1 MKHPRKYL
9 VDSGY
14 QLTQAGI
21 LVVANVL
28 VALLMAAL
36 LSWFY
41 LLEWDG
47 SIAYDHNRR
56 IPIYILSLT
65 LTVIVVATLLSL
77 RRSRRI
83 AGMFMKLNQL
93 LENAAAGV
101 LPEREVRFRRS
112 DDFRELAGPLNRCLA
127 RLRDQQAGASRQPGN
142 ADLAEQLAAL
152 RSRLEQGERPG
163 LADAGVLDDLKA
175 IIAQLEHPTAPADGE
190 GGVAERGTA
199 ISS

>member
-21 LVVANVL
+21 LVAANVL

-56 IPIYILSLT
+56 IPLYILSLT
-65 LTVIVVATLLSL
+65 LIVIVVATLLSL

-83 AGMFMKLNQL
+83 AGMFTKLNRL
-93 LENAAAGV
+93 LESAAGGE
-101 LPEREVRFRRS
+101 LPEREVSFRRS

-127 RLRDQQAGASRQPGN
+127 RLRELQPERQAGASGQPGE
-142 ADLAEQLAAL
+142 ADPAVQLAAMRSGLERGETLL
-152 RSRLEQGERPG
+152 R
-163 LADAGVLDDLKA
+163 ADAGVLDDLKA
-175 IIAQLEHPTAPADGE
+175 IIAYLERPTAPADGE
-190 GGVAERGTA
+190 GGTA
-199 ISS
+199 Q